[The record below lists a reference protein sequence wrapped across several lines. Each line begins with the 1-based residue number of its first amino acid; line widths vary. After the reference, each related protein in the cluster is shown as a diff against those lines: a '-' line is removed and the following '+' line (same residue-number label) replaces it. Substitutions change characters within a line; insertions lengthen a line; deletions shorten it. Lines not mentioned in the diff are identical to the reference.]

1 MVDKPTTTNTFIAR
15 RFPQDLPKQHTK
27 KHTWSLKKKVFFIHF
42 MFLSDKESTLETLDI
57 GSTSTFLYFD
67 LFLKTAYATHYVYFP
82 CKP

>member
-1 MVDKPTTTNTFIAR
+1 
-15 RFPQDLPKQHTK
+15 
-27 KHTWSLKKKVFFIHF
+27 